1 MFLKYNRSWEAL
13 KAVALRD
20 NFHFPY
26 SYIYSPLFLSIEN
39 QNLRISH
46 HSFRSQDLVL
56 TNALQ
61 REILETSHFQ

>member
-1 MFLKYNRSWEAL
+1 MFLKYNRSWEVL
-13 KAVALRD
+13 KAEALRD

-26 SYIYSPLFLSIEN
+26 SYIYLPWFLSIEN
-39 QNLRISH
+39 QDFHISH
-46 HSFRSQDLVL
+46 HSFRSQDLLL